1 MIETLDDISVY
12 DLEMEEILQNR
23 HKFIAPITNGRGI
36 SAYDGDTI
44 KIAQLLNLNGEIKI
58 YEFTVRIKG
67 IDCPEIRTKNHVEKQ
82 CSLLAKQFVHDSIY
96 NKRIELS
103 NIGVDKY
110 GRVLADVEVDG
121 MNLAQELIRRRFA
134 VSYDGNKKS
143 SPADWMIYHTGVG
156 GYRNKHSKKNKMRKY
171 RKQRTNKLH

>member
-1 MIETLDDISVY
+1 MIETLDDISIY
-12 DLEMEEILQNR
+12 DLEMDEILQNR

-82 CSLLAKQFVHDSIY
+82 CSIEVRDFVHNLIY

-103 NIGVDKY
+103 NVGVDKY
-110 GRVLADVEVDG
+110 GRVLADIEVDG
-121 MNLAQELIRRRFA
+121 INVAQELMGKRFA
-134 VSYDGNKKS
+134 VAYDGKKKS
-143 SPADWMIYHTGVG
+143 SPPDWKIYRDGVG
-156 GYRNKHSKKNKMRKY
+156 GYRKKHSKKNKMRKY
-171 RKQRTNKLH
+171 HKRRTNKLH